1 MSYSPFHPLI
11 SFCSHL
17 NLIPSYRLLFI
28 LISLNVHIILS
39 GVNLISYLSHF
50 RVIYIYIYIYIYNL
64 IFHFRLNFTLSDP
77 KFIACQIISAFT
89 FAGPS
94 FHLIATSSSSQP
106 HIVFISNFNFISFS
120 PRPYCLTLQPS
131 FRSFRFVTILQPIIF
146 NGSCSYLA
154 QLLASVEKCTVLTMH
169 GSLCTFSGILWLFEM
184 VRIHTGRSL
193 SPDSLPLYSQYHRM
207 DPLHIWYSCWAGA
220 WSLFMMGFLCWFFL
234 YNPMVFGNSCNFWC
248 HQGRLTCYLDSPQFS
263 VLWAVF
269 WCHVNVIYISWRF
282 CLMSST
288 LI

>member
-1 MSYSPFHPLI
+1 M
-11 SFCSHL
+11 
-17 NLIPSYRLLFI
+17 
-28 LISLNVHIILS
+28 
-39 GVNLISYLSHF
+39 
-50 RVIYIYIYIYIYNL
+50 IYIYICNL

-94 FHLIATSSSSQP
+94 FHFIATSSSSQP
-106 HIVFISNFNFISFS
+106 HIVFISNFNFTSFF

-131 FRSFRFVTILQPIIF
+131 FRSFRFVTILQPTIF

-220 WSLFMMGFLCWFFL
+220 CSWFIMGFLCWFF
-234 YNPMVFGNSCNFWC
+234 F
-248 HQGRLTCYLDSPQFS
+248 
-263 VLWAVF
+263 
-269 WCHVNVIYISWRF
+269 I
-282 CLMSST
+282 
-288 LI
+288 